1 MDQFLFTDNT
11 PGFEQNAKLTE
22 SEKSAYLDGV
32 ADIFKA
38 KTLGYA
44 IWTYRDYGDNK
55 LYNPQF
61 ALDKQGWD
69 FSSGSYIEERDGNK
83 MAVIPPFGEIFPEY

>member
-61 ALDKQGWD
+61 ALVNRVGLLQRKLYRRAGW
-69 FSSGSYIEERDGNK
+69 K
-83 MAVIPPFGEIFPEY
+83 